1 MLRPR
6 GGDGEVKKAWNVIFT
21 VALLLLA
28 LGGVVFGLSL
38 LMDADLVRV
47 ADAVFAKYD
56 LAKVIV
62 AARDA
67 LGGLRGIL
75 PF

>member
-1 MLRPR
+1 MKR
-6 GGDGEVKKAWNVIFT
+6 AWSVVFA
-21 VALLLLA
+21 VALLALA
-28 LGGVVFGLSL
+28 MGGVVFGLSL

-47 ADAVFAKYD
+47 ADAVFANYD

-62 AARDA
+62 AARET
-67 LGGLRGIL
+67 LGGIRGVL

>member
-1 MLRPR
+1 MKR
-6 GGDGEVKKAWNVIFT
+6 AWSIIFT
-21 VALLLLA
+21 LSLLVLA
-28 LGGVVFGLSL
+28 LGGIIFGLSL

-47 ADAVFAKYD
+47 ADTVFANYD

-62 AARDA
+62 AVRDA
-67 LGGLRGIL
+67 LSGVRSIF